1 MAALTSMLAIV
12 LVSIL
17 ALFAQLAEASTRGFV
32 HSFAPD
38 NTIST
43 CGKLTTYMMKG
54 AYVSADVWSHY
65 QLSCNDAFH
74 FINVT
79 AANPPYTNVHL
90 PIIGVCDE
98 LDKRCRGDTIL
109 LTTASWQYY
118 DPKGTYDF
126 FMVDWAIDRYLVT

>member
-1 MAALTSMLAIV
+1 M
-12 LVSIL
+12 
-17 ALFAQLAEASTRGFV
+17 

-79 AANPPYTNVHL
+79 GKYLLATRMAFAPYEL
-90 PIIGVCDE
+90 PSE
-98 LDKRCRGDTIL
+98 LEPLKTP
-109 LTTASWQYY
+109 ASHV
-118 DPKGTYDF
+118 PRN
-126 FMVDWAIDRYLVT
+126 IR